1 MNQRGHPQ
9 SLVAAHP
16 GNLNAA
22 KQGVHSPR
30 LIEAR
35 AAEIAAELMQTFEFS
50 PAERLAAHEAARC
63 IAILEA
69 IDRDLDQ
76 RGLVDR
82 KGEPRYLLNH
92 RSRTSRQLEHWLEKV
107 SAAIERQPSS
117 EHPPSAGDFP
127 DYVRALQRIALGH
140 DATATARDRLAALKE
155 LLELGPR
162 GTTRYLERAGQTELT
177 DREHAIREAVHRR
190 SLAQRERDLGIG

>member
-16 GNLNAA
+16 GNLNAL

-30 LIEAR
+30 VIQAR
-35 AAEIAAELMQTFEFS
+35 AAEIGAELTQSFEFS

-82 KGEPRYLLNH
+82 KGEPPRYLLNH
-92 RSRTSRQLEHWLEKV
+92 RSRCRVRKSIRH
-107 SAAIERQPSS
+107 AARVYSWIS
-117 EHPPSAGDFP
+117 PPS
-127 DYVRALQRIALGH
+127 RS
-140 DATATARDRLAALKE
+140 
-155 LLELGPR
+155 
-162 GTTRYLERAGQTELT
+162 
-177 DREHAIREAVHRR
+177 RR
-190 SLAQRERDLGIG
+190 WS